1 MTLSIL
7 GIDIKNKNWQLRKTI
22 LTYISMSLI
31 AIVVDNIYAIFG
43 HGVRSAAMTWMFIY
57 PLICGALIYFLI
69 ERLIPGVGKTT
80 GYRLFYNVYN
90 SGIATLTV
98 GGFLKGIL
106 EIAGTSSTYI
116 VLFNVIGWLFILV
129 GLILLASCMLRYIR
143 QTQF

>member
-1 MTLSIL
+1 L

>member
-1 MTLSIL
+1 
-7 GIDIKNKNWQLRKTI
+7 
-22 LTYISMSLI
+22 
-31 AIVVDNIYAIFG
+31 
-43 HGVRSAAMTWMFIY
+43 WMFIY

-69 ERLIPGVGKTT
+69 ERLIPGVSKIR

-116 VLFNVIGWLFILV
+116 VLFNVVGWLFVLV
-129 GLILLASCMLRYIR
+129 GLILLASCTLRYIR
-143 QTQF
+143 QTQLLFP